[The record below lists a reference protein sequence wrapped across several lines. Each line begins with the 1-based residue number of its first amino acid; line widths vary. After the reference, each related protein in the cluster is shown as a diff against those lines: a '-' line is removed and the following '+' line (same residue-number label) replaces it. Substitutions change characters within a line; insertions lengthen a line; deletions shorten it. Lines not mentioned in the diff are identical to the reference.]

1 MKTLRAHVES
11 SNVYNA
17 FKHVFI
23 FCWDSEERGL
33 HKASI
38 HIPANN
44 YDKKRM
50 LRILFLRY
58 HAHKENCVDII
69 YTYKQFYCFITL
81 HTYQIISE
89 NVQHLC

>member
-1 MKTLRAHVES
+1 MKTLRAHIES

-38 HIPANN
+38 HIPTNN
-44 YDKKRM
+44 YYKKRM
-50 LRILFLRY
+50 LHIPLKRCYTYKI
-58 HAHKENCVDII
+58 NCVDII
-69 YTYKQFYCFITL
+69 YTYKQF
-81 HTYQIISE
+81 
-89 NVQHLC
+89 